1 MHLDAVWMPVSIYE
15 ETDAPSA
22 AKRRT
27 TWTLPARSLKHA
39 ERIAGAGNVNLSTV
53 GAEGLGEVL
62 RKHAAAERADEILRA
77 YQKAFEG
84 FTDEQMLTLDGIIME
99 PVEE

>member
-1 MHLDAVWMPVSIYE
+1 VV
-15 ETDAPSA
+15 
-22 AKRRT
+22 
-27 TWTLPARSLKHA
+27 
-39 ERIAGAGNVNLSTV
+39 
-53 GAEGLGEVL
+53 AEGLGEVL

-84 FTDEQMLTLDGIIME
+84 FTDEPMLTLDGIIME